1 MKCSA
6 IGFLDKVRRTGMS
19 RLTAICTLTAL
30 AAVTSAD
37 QRYFVLTYDWNTPSR
52 FEREIEFTYDHFRNG
67 TGLGQLEFEYGVSDR
82 WMVAPYM
89 LFDQDHG
96 KTQVAG
102 FQLEQRYRFGDF
114 HYGRVLPAVYF
125 EVHKENHSS
134 YELEGKLIGSYMPNG
149 DWIASG
155 NLIVE
160 QHVQT
165 GAKTEI
171 GYAVG
176 ISRIYSNYNVG
187 IETKGNFLANEH
199 IFGPCV
205 GFVVGDRMKVS
216 LGAMKSFGNGDASEV
231 RLLFEKE
238 F

>member
-1 MKCSA
+1 MQCSLLS
-6 IGFLDKVRRTGMS
+6 FLDRVG
-19 RLTAICTLTAL
+19 RLGTSKSGPIGALLTL
-30 AAVTSAD
+30 AAVGSAD
-37 QRYFVLTYDWNTPSR
+37 QRYFTFTYDWNTPSK
-52 FEREIEFTYDHFRNG
+52 FEREFEVTYDHFRNG
-67 TGLGQLEFEYGVSDR
+67 TGFGQLEFEYGVSDR
-82 WMVAPYM
+82 WMVAPYI

-96 KTQVAG
+96 KSQIAG

-114 HYGRVLPAVYF
+114 QYGRVLPAVYF

-155 NLIVE
+155 NFIVE
-160 QHVQT
+160 QHVET

-171 GYAVG
+171 EYAFG
-176 ISRIYSNYNVG
+176 ISRIYSNFNVG
-187 IETKGNFLANEH
+187 VETKGSFLENEH
-199 IFGPCV
+199 ILGPCV

-216 LGAMKSFGNGDASEV
+216 LGAMKSFGKGDVSQV